1 MGDLIILMMI
11 AFVIIT
17 FALGVLRD
25 MVKNKFLFYA
35 ATITGYSLL
44 AIGFIAGLIDK
55 LI

>member
-11 AFVIIT
+11 AFACIT
-17 FALGVLRD
+17 FTLGVLHD
-25 MVKNKFLFYA
+25 MVENKFLFYA

-44 AIGFIAGLIDK
+44 GIGFIACLIDK